1 MSDLI
6 TLETKALKHLA
17 NSRDE
22 WRMFCDTVDTIK
34 ASESW
39 SQKARTW
46 DSYCKQ
52 VFGVGASRIRQ
63 HLNAAQLSDAMVAI
77 NGIPLTGE
85 RQARTLS
92 EFAETV
98 EDKATIHK
106 LATEAAKVLDAPL
119 TRGIYAAVVETL
131 DEIGVTNG
139 STSLEGESIPAHT
152 TPDTLHLAIVERARE
167 TKRRETEHR
176 TQGLIDATVR
186 LRVIDSVAYAVIQLP
201 SDYPVALLK
210 DWIAKVPKPRIPA
223 SVVSPSA
230 DSLEAVA

>member
-1 MSDLI
+1 MTELS

-46 DSYCKQ
+46 DGYCRQ
-52 VFGVGASRIRQ
+52 VFGVGSSRIRQ

-77 NGIPLTGE
+77 NGIPLTSE
-85 RQARTLS
+85 RQARNLA

-106 LATEAAKVLDAPL
+106 LANEAAKVLDTPL
-119 TRGIYAAVVETL
+119 TRGIYQAVVETIE
-131 DEIGVTNG
+131 EIAVTNG
-139 STSLEGESIPAHT
+139 NASLEGESVPAYT
-152 TPDTLHLAIVERARE
+152 TPDTLHLAVVERARE
-167 TKRRETEHR
+167 TKKRELEHR
-176 TQGLIDATVR
+176 TQGLIDAPVHV
-186 LRVIDSVAYAVIQLP
+186 RVIDSVAYAVIQLP
-201 SDYPVALLK
+201 ADYPVALLRNY
-210 DWIAKVPKPRIPA
+210 IAKVPRPA
-223 SVVSPSA
+223 SKRPAPVMAGSES
-230 DSLEAVA
+230 EAA

>member
-22 WRMFCDTVDTIK
+22 WRMFCDTVDEIK

-52 VFGVGASRIRQ
+52 VFGVGSSRIRQ

-85 RQARTLS
+85 RQARTLA

-98 EDKATIHK
+98 EEKATIHK
-106 LATEAAKVLDAPL
+106 LATEAAKVLDTPI
-119 TRGIYAAVVETL
+119 TRGIYQAVVETI
-131 DEIGVTNG
+131 DEITATNG
-139 STSLEGESIPAHT
+139 NTSLEGESVPAYT
-152 TPDTLHLAIVERARE
+152 TSDTLHLAIVERARE
-167 TKRRETEHR
+167 TKKRETEHK
-176 TQGLIDATVR
+176 TQGLIDAPVHV
-186 LRVIDSVAYAVIQLP
+186 RVIDTVAYAVIQLP
-201 SDYPVALLK
+201 ADYPLLK
-210 DWIAKVPKPRIPA
+210 NWIAKVPKPRIPA
-223 SVVSPSA
+223 SVA
-230 DSLEAVA
+230 AVDKAAA